1 MKKIVSLFIIIATI
15 AVLLVGCATD
25 DSDGVELISIP
36 LTQEEYAFGVDKNQP
51 ELLAQVNAFIAQS
64 LEDGSFEEI
73 CNKYF
78 SDGEPTAVTSAAFD
92 EKKDQLVV
100 ATNAM
105 FAPFEY
111 VEGNKFYGI
120 DMELAAALADSLGKE
135 LVIMDMDF
143 EAVCLSVSQGKCDLA
158 MAGLTVNESR
168 REHVVFTSAYYQ
180 ASQVLIVRRGDKTFA
195 DCTTADE
202 IEAVLDS
209 LGTSTKIGVQ
219 TGTTGQYF
227 LEGDEDFGFE
237 GFGVTCVGYQ
247 SAALAVQ
254 DLLNA
259 NLDFVLLDE
268 APAEILV
275 AQKSGSMRQNI
286 EKFWDRF
293 LHKGGYTLVLEGL
306 KNTLIIAF
314 SGLLIGIFVGTLIAA
329 VRVMPK
335 YKRLPRILNGICG
348 VYVGFFRG
356 TPIVVQ
362 LLLGYYV
369 LLPLLGLNYPPLTV
383 CVVVFGLNSGAYVS
397 EIMRGGIRSV
407 DRGQLEGGRAVGLSY
422 FVTMMR
428 IVIPQAV
435 KNILPTL
442 GNELISLIK
451 ETSIVSFVSA
461 VDIYKAFNIIATNSY
476 EYIVPY
482 LAMAVVYIVLVAVVT
497 LLIKWM
503 ERRLARS
510 DRHSASEK
518 GI

>member
-1 MKKIVSLFIIIATI
+1 MKKTLSILAILATL
-15 AVLLVGCATD
+15 ALLLVGCASN
-25 DSDGVELISIP
+25 DSGGAEVISIP

-78 SDGEPTAVTSAAFD
+78 SDGEPTAVTSATLN
-92 EKKDQLVV
+92 ENRDQLVI

-111 VEGNKFYGI
+111 VEGDKFYGI
-120 DMELAAALADSLGKE
+120 DMELAAALADYLGKE
-135 LVIMDMDF
+135 LVIVDMDF
-143 EAVCLSVSQGKCDLA
+143 DAVCLSVSQGKCDLA

-168 REHVVFTSAYYQ
+168 SEQVVFTDSYYL
-180 ASQVLIVRRGDKTFA
+180 ASQVLIVRENDTTFA
-195 DCTTADE
+195 DCTSAEE
-202 IEAVLDS
+202 IEALLETLS
-209 LGTSTKIGVQ
+209 ASTEIGVQ
-219 TGTTGQYF
+219 TGTTGQYY

-237 GFGVTCVGYQ
+237 GFDVTCVGYQ
-247 SAALAVQ
+247 SAALAVR
-254 DLLNA
+254 DLLNS

-268 APAEILV
+268 APANILV
-275 AQKSGSMRQNI
+275 AQKSGTMRQNI

-335 YKRLPRILNGICG
+335 YNRLPRILNGVCSL
-348 VYVGFFRG
+348 YVGFFRG

-407 DRGQLEGGRAVGLSY
+407 DRGQLEGGRAVGLS
-422 FVTMMR
+422 FSVAMLR

-510 DRHSASEK
+510 DRHPTSDES
-518 GI
+518 I